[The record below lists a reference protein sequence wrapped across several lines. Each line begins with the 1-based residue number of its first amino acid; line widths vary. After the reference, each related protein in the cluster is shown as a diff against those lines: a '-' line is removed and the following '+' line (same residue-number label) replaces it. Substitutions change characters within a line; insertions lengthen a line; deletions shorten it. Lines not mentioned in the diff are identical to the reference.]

1 MLLGLLPHSA
11 CASSA
16 DFDCYF
22 LVQYSYI
29 LLFIAKNS
37 HTFKYFYGVGGYNLT
52 DKIFKSLRLRI
63 NTEYVLLNS
72 EHEQNERCEKCYEV

>member
-37 HTFKYFYGVGGYNLT
+37 HTFKYFYGVV
-52 DKIFKSLRLRI
+52 FKESSRVF
-63 NTEYVLLNS
+63 EDS
-72 EHEQNERCEKCYEV
+72 DWKENEATKSGTWTKAQKSHF